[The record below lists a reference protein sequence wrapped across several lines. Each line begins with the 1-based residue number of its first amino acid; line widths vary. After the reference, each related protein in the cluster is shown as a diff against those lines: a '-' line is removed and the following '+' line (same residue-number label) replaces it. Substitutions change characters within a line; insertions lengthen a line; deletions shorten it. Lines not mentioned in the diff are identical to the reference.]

1 MELSWRHRKN
11 FWPTIASF
19 WFLSIAA
26 LVGQGTL
33 RPTVLVTGTGQP
45 LVTESRTIQTLSNAG
60 EMRLSVH
67 LGFSTEETSQPGIFA
82 DSFSLTLQPA
92 NSSLAPIL
100 YFTMDAGGVVWAP
113 PSPGTFPIDP
123 DSILRTPVSFPTLNP
138 ELPNQLSFQFDAPIP
153 NEYVGQALSLH
164 FDLFDNGN
172 AARSLGWFSEPA
184 IVPEPS
190 EVALLFLAS
199 LICWGARR
207 LQR

>member
-1 MELSWRHRKN
+1 MELSWRHWKN
-11 FWPTIASF
+11 FWPAIASF

-26 LVGQGTL
+26 LVGQGAL
-33 RPTVLVTGTGQP
+33 GPTVLLTGTGQP
-45 LVTESRTIQTLSNAG
+45 LVTESRTIQTLSNTG
-60 EMRLSVH
+60 EMRLSVQ

-92 NSSLAPIL
+92 NNSLTPIL

-123 DSILRTPVSFPTLNP
+123 DSILRTAVSFPTLDP

-153 NEYVGQALSLH
+153 NGYGGQPLTLR

-190 EVALLFLAS
+190 AVALLSLTS
-199 LICWGARR
+199 LICWASRR
-207 LQR
+207 VRR